1 VTERKMTGLALAAVL
16 SAGSM
21 VTASAAQINL
31 AIVMDG
37 SGSIS
42 TSDYALQ
49 LDGYKNVFTASD
61 FFSTI
66 VTPSPFDTLNVA
78 VWQFSSDVFQEV
90 AFTAITNQ
98 TEAST
103 FGNLF
108 NTTKMPQ
115 LDQWTNTEGGILAAT
130 AGLTGITLATGDKL
144 VIDVSTDGA
153 PTVCDGG
160 VSGQDDGCGAGE
172 TSDSAARAAADA
184 ARDNG
189 ITVNALGVGRGIG
202 TTFLNALVGI
212 NPADTPT
219 GFFLTADSFAD
230 FEQTVRIKLGRE
242 IGGGVPAS
250 GSLLLLGIGVVAL
263 RRVQKGQAAV

>member
-1 VTERKMTGLALAAVL
+1 MTGLALAAVL

-172 TSDSAARAAADA
+172 TSGSAARAAADA

-242 IGGGVPAS
+242 IGGGVPAP